1 MLTQLSTTI
10 SGYGGQNNNNKL
22 SFRQFFFYPRISEVR
37 EGDHE
42 APPVAFQTFSRRAA
56 NKRKDCFQGGCRSYT
71 QELHRD
77 KEGSFFHF
85 ESCKATVAVKSEN
98 IKSEF
103 DRVSVSLTKCCA
115 FLLFFCLNKCY
126 YFYYII
132 IISFQKCN

>member
-1 MLTQLSTTI
+1 MEDRTTI
-10 SGYGGQNNNNKL
+10 TSSVSD
-22 SFRQFFFYPRISEVR
+22 SFFSTLGSLRSERGTMKPRLL
-37 EGDHE
+37 
-42 APPVAFQTFSRRAA
+42 AFQTFSRRAA

-77 KEGSFFHF
+77 KEGSFFNF